1 MVVTSQYLL
10 RNKLLTALASLKKK
24 KPPGAIETSES
35 ELPPRVL
42 SGFMVLPQAR
52 SVWMSTARVW
62 VSFHLNFFCFGRRVL
77 QGLRMDGKGQG
88 DKGDRDT

>member
-10 RNKLLTALASLKKK
+10 HNKLLTALASLKKK
-24 KPPGAIETSES
+24 TTPGAIVTSES
-35 ELPPRVL
+35 ELPPRIL
-42 SGFMVLPQAR
+42 SGFMVLSQPG
-52 SVWMSTARVW
+52 SVWMSTAHVW

-88 DKGDRDT
+88 VKGNRDT